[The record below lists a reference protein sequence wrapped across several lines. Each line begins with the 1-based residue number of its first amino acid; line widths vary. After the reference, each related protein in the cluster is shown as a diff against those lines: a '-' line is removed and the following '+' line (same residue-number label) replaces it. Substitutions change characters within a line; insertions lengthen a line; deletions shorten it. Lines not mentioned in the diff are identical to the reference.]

1 MGEVSGHDQTV
12 HGSGRR
18 DCLAIQTDPQAEASA
33 LVPLELQVAAQT
45 GNLDSKIAAYR
56 VDPQTAP
63 ASEILRSASRQL
75 FEAGDKQSAR
85 KVLEFVF
92 ARELDEHKLV
102 AANFLG
108 LAEIRIA
115 AGDTAGG
122 VELLR
127 RLVVAVGNP
136 FENFDAA
143 ASLLEKTGHNAE
155 AVEFLG
161 QLVQSAPWQPVYR
174 LRLAKATI
182 AAGKNTGSAQDVVAS
197 IASSQEAP
205 YPVRT
210 QAALALAGLHYQSE
224 RSPIQVGSNEL
235 NLLASGA
242 GGLSAAAANQPFFYE
257 ARLQAAQG
265 ISEPPMKVQLLGN
278 ALADTPARDD
288 ARVPLF
294 LAAASVHSDEF
305 ARGVIEPLLRQ
316 QFLNRAPSVS
326 TTEDEIISSESDNG
340 ADENAPGWLPTPLK
354 LAPVQQAQVAWTLA
368 DVLTRADRLNEALPY
383 LQIAH
388 KLERVPTRRQQISS
402 RIADVSLQLRRR
414 QLNEARQPILHEAL
428 EQDRLVHPK
437 LSYPKLSQSKVP
449 GVSPDRAPAKQEVK
463 Q

>member
-1 MGEVSGHDQTV
+1 M
-12 HGSGRR
+12 
-18 DCLAIQTDPQAEASA
+18 
-33 LVPLELQVAAQT
+33 
-45 GNLDSKIAAYR
+45 
-56 VDPQTAP
+56 
-63 ASEILRSASRQL
+63 
-75 FEAGDKQSAR
+75 
-85 KVLEFVF
+85 LEFVF
-92 ARELDEHKLV
+92 ARELDEHKLL

-115 AGDTAGG
+115 VGDTAGG
-122 VELLR
+122 VELLQ

-136 FENFDAA
+136 FENLDAA
-143 ASLLEKTGHNAE
+143 AGLLEKTGHNAE

-161 QLVQSAPWQPVYR
+161 ELVQSAPWQPVYR

-197 IASSQEAP
+197 IASSQEAA

-340 ADENAPGWLPTPLK
+340 ADENALGWLPAPLK
-354 LAPVQQAQVAWTLA
+354 LAPAQQAQVAWTLA
-368 DVLTRADRLNEALPY
+368 DVLTRIDRLNEAVPY

-388 KLERVPTRRQQISS
+388 KLERVPTRRQQIGARSLMCASS
-402 RIADVSLQLRRR
+402 YAAGSSMKLASRSCMKLWSKTAWCILSCHIRNCRSRRFPACRLPELR
-414 QLNEARQPILHEAL
+414 
-428 EQDRLVHPK
+428 
-437 LSYPKLSQSKVP
+437 LSK
-449 GVSPDRAPAKQEVK
+449 R
-463 Q
+463 